1 MQYELGQIQS
11 QQQKL
16 IMSPQMRQAL
26 EILQLPLLELRTI
39 IQQQIQ
45 SNPVLEI
52 EETSE
57 KTDAEETE
65 PEDTPDKIE
74 ELDFKEEFD
83 SLVSADEEMKEYFK
97 SSGDFK
103 KYSNADKER
112 RDYLASLITRPETFE
127 EYLEFQL
134 NIMLDS
140 EKEKPIGKIIIG
152 NLDKNGYLKASLEEL
167 AKESSESETKVSE
180 VLSKIRQFD
189 PPGIAASNIKECLLI
204 QVERKGIKNKT
215 VEKIINEN
223 LELLGKKQFDKI
235 SKDLDVSVNE
245 VREAEKIISSLNPK
259 PAISFE
265 QAEIPYISPD
275 VTIEKT
281 DDGFEVILND
291 EYIPHIKISNFYK
304 KSMQDESTPKN
315 IKQYIREKISE
326 GKWLIK
332 NIYQRQQT
340 LYNIATEILSYQLDF
355 FERGPKFLKPMV
367 LQNISSKLNIHE
379 STVSRAINSKY
390 LQCSWGL
397 YPIKYFFTSSLN
409 TASGETVSAQ
419 RVKDLIREIV
429 LSEDKLKPY
438 SDDAIAEMVKKEGID
453 VARRTVAKYR
463 EEAGIYSSRMRKRY

>member
-16 IMSPQMRQAL
+16 MMSPQMRQAL

-52 EETSE
+52 EETAE
-57 KTDAEETE
+57 KTDTEDGNEE
-65 PEDTPDKIE
+65 PNPDKIE
-74 ELDFKEEFD
+74 ELNFKEEFD
-83 SLVSADEEMKEYFK
+83 SLVNTDEEMKEYFK
-97 SSGDFK
+97 SGGDFK

-112 RDYLASLITRPETFE
+112 RDYLESLITRPETLE

-140 EKEKPIGKIIIG
+140 DKEKAIGKIIIG

-167 AKESSESETKVSE
+167 AKESSEAEAE
-180 VLSKIRQFD
+180 VLKVLLKIRQFD
-189 PPGIAASNIKECLLI
+189 PPGIAASNIKECLSI
-204 QVERKGIKNKT
+204 QIERKGIKNKT
-215 VEKIINEN
+215 VEKIINEK

-235 SKDLDVSVNE
+235 SRDLHVSIGE
-245 VREAEKIISSLNPK
+245 VRDAEKIISSLNPK

-275 VTIEKT
+275 VTVEKT
-281 DDGFEVILND
+281 DNGFEVILND
-291 EYIPHIKISNFYK
+291 EYIPRIKISNFYK
-304 KSMQDESTPKN
+304 KSIQDEHTSKN

-340 LYNIATEILSYQLDF
+340 IYNIAKEILSYQLDF
-355 FERGPKFLKPMV
+355 FEKGPKFLKPMV
-367 LQNISSKLNIHE
+367 LQSISSRLNIHE
-379 STVSRAINSKY
+379 STVSRATNSKY

-409 TASGETVSAQ
+409 TASGEAVSAQ
-419 RVKDLIREIV
+419 RVKDLIAEIV
-429 LSEDKLKPY
+429 SSEDKTKPY
-438 SDDAIAEMVKKEGID
+438 SDDAIAEMIKKEGID
-453 VARRTVAKYR
+453 VARRTIAKYR
-463 EEAGIYSSRMRKRY
+463 EEAGIYSSRMRKNS

>member
-16 IMSPQMRQAL
+16 MMSPQMRQAL

-52 EETSE
+52 EENAE

-97 SSGDFK
+97 SSGEFK

-140 EKEKPIGKIIIG
+140 DKEKTIGKIIIG

-167 AKESSESETKVSE
+167 AKESSESEPEVSA

-215 VEKIINEN
+215 VESIINGN

-235 SKDLDVSVNE
+235 SKDLDVSINE
-245 VREAEKIISSLNPK
+245 IREAEKIISSLNPK

-340 LYNIATEILSYQLDF
+340 LYNIATEILSCQLDF
-355 FERGPKFLKPMV
+355 FERGPKSLKPMV
-367 LQNISSKLNIHE
+367 LQNISSRLNIHE

-419 RVKDLIREIV
+419 RAKELIREIV
-429 LSEDKLKPY
+429 SSEDKSKPY